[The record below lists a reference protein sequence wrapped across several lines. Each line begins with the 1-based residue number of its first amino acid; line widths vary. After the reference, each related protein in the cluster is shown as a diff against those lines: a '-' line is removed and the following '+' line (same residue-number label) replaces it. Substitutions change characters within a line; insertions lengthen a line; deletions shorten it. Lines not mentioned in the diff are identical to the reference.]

1 METLEQLR
9 HQLEAMGDLAS
20 IVRTMKALAAVNIR
34 QYEMAVRSL
43 GHYYRAVELGLH
55 VVLREL
61 PPPRTQ
67 RPGTERVGAI
77 VFGSDHGMCGRFNEE
92 VAGHAAE
99 WLVDATAGGERP
111 RITAVGARVAALLE
125 ARGLRPE
132 RDMFVPGSPARIGAT
147 VRQVLL
153 ALGDWQA
160 SGRVERV
167 YLFHNRSGA
176 EGRYR
181 PVRTRLLPVNLHRLH
196 RLEGEKWPSR
206 SLPAYT
212 MRRDLLFARLLRQF
226 LFVSIFRACAESL
239 AAENAARLAAM
250 QAAERNLEERQQALL
265 GDFRRQRQDA
275 ITAELLDI
283 VSGYEALRPAGAG
296 PAAVPMYA
304 RGG

>member
-9 HQLEAMGDLAS
+9 HQLEAMDDLAS

-34 QYEMAVRSL
+34 QYEMAVHSL
-43 GHYYRAVELGLH
+43 GHYHRTVELGLH
-55 VVLREL
+55 VVLRQL
-61 PPPRTQ
+61 PPPRT
-67 RPGTERVGAI
+67 PGLGTERVGAI

-99 WLVDATAGGERP
+99 WLVDAAAGGEQP

-132 RDMFVPGSPARIGAT
+132 RDMFVPGSAARIGAT
-147 VRQVLL
+147 VRLILL
-153 ALGDWQA
+153 ALDDWQVG
-160 SGRVERV
+160 GRVERV
-167 YLFHNRSGA
+167 YLFNNRSSA
-176 EGRYR
+176 AGRYR
-181 PVRTRLLPVNLHRLH
+181 PMRTRLLPVNLHRLH
-196 RLEGEKWPSR
+196 GLEGEKWPSR

-226 LFVSIFRACAESL
+226 FFVTIFRACAESL

-250 QAAERNLEERQQALL
+250 QAAERNLEERQQELL

-283 VSGYEALRPAGAG
+283 VSGYEALQRASGGTAD
-296 PAAVPMYA
+296 APMHE
-304 RGG
+304 RGV